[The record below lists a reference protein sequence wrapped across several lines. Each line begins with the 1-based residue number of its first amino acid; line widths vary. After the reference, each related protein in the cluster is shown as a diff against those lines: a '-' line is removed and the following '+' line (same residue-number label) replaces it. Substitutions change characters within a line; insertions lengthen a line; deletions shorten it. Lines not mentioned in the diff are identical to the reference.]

1 MHHKHFENLWDHLSL
16 DMPHTLSP
24 FKALCETNLCFR
36 KQLILKNSL
45 LFLENVSFPQSI
57 HRTFT
62 QPWVFSLIL
71 PPHRKATSFFVLLIC
86 FNQVAQWY
94 KTQNKGR
101 WVLLVYS
108 GCVLEQFGFLLPPS
122 QAGSLCVTYTATGP
136 LVPSLHS
143 LSQSNTWS
151 QPGSQHPAF
160 SALQGTWWCLRQTDT
175 EPNFL
180 LLVKIKIHIISI
192 VLHYICNVFI

>member
-94 KTQNKGR
+94 KTQIKEDECC
-101 WVLLVYS
+101 LFTLVVFWS
-108 GCVLEQFGFLLPPS
+108 SLDFCFLLPRL
-122 QAGSLCVTYTATGP
+122 GLCVWHI
-136 LVPSLHS
+136 LRL
-143 LSQSNTWS
+143 
-151 QPGSQHPAF
+151 
-160 SALQGTWWCLRQTDT
+160 ALWCLLCTASHGATRGASLARSTL
-175 EPNFL
+175 PSRRCRAPGG
-180 LLVKIKIHIISI
+180 V
-192 VLHYICNVFI
+192 